1 MLIFDDTTIRPA
13 GMTRPGR
20 SFGHY
25 RLQALLG
32 RGRTGE
38 VYRAF
43 DTRRERPVALK
54 LLFAHLTADARYR
67 ERFERELARAAT
79 LLEPHIIP
87 VHDYGELDG
96 RLFVDM
102 RLVDGVDLGALLRLG
117 PLAPARAVDVVSQL
131 ADALDAAHADGLV
144 HGAVAPS
151 DVLLAGPADRAA
163 HRGFAYLVDLGVTS
177 ALGGV
182 AAGNPSPEVRRGSQP
197 DRRSDVHALACLM
210 HTCLAGPG
218 GTAAQVPPPL
228 RGVVARGL
236 AEDPA
241 QRPSSAGRLA
251 AAARAVLADVQG
263 EATTAVIPLRP
274 LSAVAPLPS
283 PPASSPAGTPTGP
296 PAGSPTGPGP
306 VDPPAASGPAR
317 PSRRRGRWIAAL
329 LAAAAV
335 ATVVAAAAA
344 VAEPLLD
351 RPLAE
356 ITRARVGLTPADVV
370 VSPDG
375 SRAYVAN
382 LGDDTVSV
390 LDAMTLAPVGT
401 PIVVGD
407 APNSLALSA
416 DGTRLYV
423 SDTRSDSVTIVDTG
437 AARAV
442 ATVAVGAFPDGIALS
457 PDGRRLYVGNAED
470 DTVSVVDTA
479 TQAVVGRPIPV
490 GRRPYGLALAPD
502 GATLY
507 VSAFDSDELTAVDTA
522 RNAVAWTVAVGDGP
536 LNLAVARDGSRIYV
550 TNTLDGSL
558 SVVDAASRTTVGGP
572 VPVGP
577 KPIGITLGAAPGTV
591 YVAERDADA
600 VTVVD
605 TTARTVGDPVEPG
618 KGPVAMWV
626 AGGRLYV
633 VSEISGELTVLDTG
647 GSG

>member
-1 MLIFDDTTIRPA
+1 MLIFDDTTARPA
-13 GMTRPGR
+13 GVTRPGR
-20 SFGHY
+20 TFGHY

-54 LLFAHLTADARYR
+54 LLFEHLAADAGYR
-67 ERFERELARAAT
+67 ERFEREVERAAT

-87 VHDYGELDG
+87 VHDFGEIDG
-96 RLFVDM
+96 RLYVDM
-102 RLVDGVDLGALLRLG
+102 RLVDGVDLAALLRLG

-131 ADALDAAHADGLV
+131 ADALDAAHAAGLV
-144 HGAVAPS
+144 HGAVSPS

-177 ALGGV
+177 ALGGP
-182 AAGNPSPEVRRGSQP
+182 ATGCPAPEVRRGAHP

-228 RGVVARGL
+228 RGVIARGL

-241 QRPSSAGRLA
+241 QRPASAGRLA
-251 AAARAVLADVQG
+251 AAARAVLADVHE

-274 LSAVAPLPS
+274 LSAVAQLPGEATTS
-283 PPASSPAGTPTGP
+283 LSGAGAPTAAAPAGPPGP
-296 PAGSPTGPGP
+296 PGAPAPA
-306 VDPPAASGPAR
+306 PPSR
-317 PSRRRGRWIAAL
+317 RRRGRWMAAL
-329 LAAAAV
+329 LAAAAAV
-335 ATVVAAAAA
+335 ATAAA
-344 VAEPLLD
+344 VLTPLLD
-351 RPLAE
+351 PPLAE
-356 ITRARVGLTPADVV
+356 TARTRVGLTPADVV

-375 SRAYVAN
+375 RRAYVAN

-390 LDAMTLAPVGT
+390 LDATTLAPVGT
-401 PIVVGD
+401 PIAVGD

-416 DGTRLYV
+416 DGRRLYV
-423 SDTRSDSVTIVDTG
+423 SDTRADTVTIVDTA

-470 DTVSVVDTA
+470 DTVSVIDTA
-479 TQAVVGRPIPV
+479 TEAVVGRPIPV

-522 RNAVAWTVAVGDGP
+522 RNAAAWTVAVGDGP
-536 LNLAVARDGSRIYV
+536 LNLAVARDGSRVYV
-550 TNTLDGSL
+550 ANTLDGSV
-558 SVVDAASRTTVGGP
+558 SVVDPASRTAVGAP

-577 KPIGITLGAAPGTV
+577 KPIGITLGPTPGTV

-600 VTVVD
+600 VVVVD
-605 TTARTVGDPVEPG
+605 TAARAVGDPVEPG
-618 KGPVAMWV
+618 KGPVAMWA
-626 AGGRLYV
+626 AGGQLYV
-633 VSEISGELTVLDTG
+633 VSEISGELTVLATG
-647 GSG
+647 GT